1 MSKFKINKSS
11 CAFKNEV
18 LTKVL
23 HDSKSVAFMKISQ
36 ERGDRRGPLVSP
48 ENEIAAHYEMKTN
61 KRMTSK
67 LEHTEFELS

>member
-1 MSKFKINKSS
+1 
-11 CAFKNEV
+11 
-18 LTKVL
+18 
-23 HDSKSVAFMKISQ
+23 MKISQ

-48 ENEIAAHYEMKTN
+48 ENELATHYEMKN